1 MKRAQLGK
9 GASRPVDRPAFGA
22 GTGAGIGAFGGT
34 SLSYLAQ
41 PPSFAAVSDP
51 HVVVSFKNIL
61 KKDSTTKTKGL
72 EDLLQHV
79 LSHPYDDTGGVD
91 EAVLDIW
98 TQLYPRLSI
107 DNARRV
113 RELSHTLQFELVKS
127 ARKRMERRI
136 PKVVGAWLSGL
147 YDRDRAVA
155 RAANDGLSSFLTT
168 PEKMSAFWSRCQ
180 TQILDYAIE
189 AVRETQDTLS
199 DERSTTSEDADVVY
213 FRVLTASMSLVLG
226 LIQLRGGDLESF
238 REKYDEYFAEEAV
251 WKSITFKDQHARRI
265 VCQLLF
271 ACLERD
277 LPYAE
282 SVKVKQAFV
291 TGGLKTSQA
300 GSALEYVRALTK
312 LTQRNPDIWLG
323 GPADKKSPFARLQS
337 FIAKGS
343 QGSPPKYWECLD
355 SLLALIPQD
364 LLTSE
369 GASGLLA
376 SLKLGIASRDE
387 PRTNTSFSWKCF
399 DDSARRCLKALSE
412 DDQLILARQHLF
424 PLFEQFFFTLSEH
437 PTSIPLGPNSMT
449 IVVDIHLGLLRLSS
463 RLAAAL
469 AAEWGRLGDMLCSN
483 ISGSLPGVSKGYQE
497 SQSKISEEAR
507 RWFGL
512 VGLLYDRL
520 LDADKSL
527 DQTVHP
533 STKIISQCI
542 NILKSRNMKPFGAA
556 QALEYAL
563 STSPHLFVADTGVQ
577 LADFLQSSA
586 LESMETVVQS
596 ASSPSLFS
604 CLGLLAAIPEKGF
617 DYDALWKLWTASS
630 LKLDSSA
637 RISALIC
644 LVSQERASSI
654 AQSTEELQDAVCS
667 QVCSPAVIGGDA
679 VGISTELVEA
689 AVTHNAVNPETIQK
703 IVLGMVKRLSI
714 EAESKEALDV
724 LEIIAKQRK
733 DLFRQEDPIRTELV
747 AHLLSLSELADSTVS
762 LQASRIRSLLD
773 GPGHGALP
781 VVEIL
786 QSNLDHARPQSLEI
800 STLVSQAK
808 GAAGTNISWEHV
820 FPSTNVWMAELSP
833 MLEVPLNPSL
843 AITSSIG
850 GALSLPKRALTS
862 PPSQLRVS
870 RDRKGRSV
878 PARMAIF
885 TAQLLSTTEGIVLPR
900 QQHIELLYLQILTVH
915 LASDQI
921 TLLGHNG
928 LWENLDDDEAMN
940 EAENLVTSSRTLLSS
955 FLAEAKTWDLAADD
969 RIAAIIQGLINFTI
983 KESSEISPR
992 GVYSSRVLSE
1002 LLQELSELHG
1012 DTASLEEQLLRP
1024 DILKATPQTALPAAG
1039 IVAGLGEKLQSSKAV
1054 INFCNRLISDIS
1066 AASLSSDRTIITLV
1080 LTTMCAQLYGQG
1092 ELPVAN
1098 NRIVFAVKQ
1107 ITSWMDD
1114 AGHLDANVCAEMCR
1128 ALAHLLPCMK
1138 DVYGSYWEKSLQFC
1152 VSLWERAG
1160 QQVLSEA
1167 LPSVHSSLKLFKVL
1181 EGIQEP
1187 NDDLQDA
1194 LRDFSTAK
1202 SNGLVELL
1210 KLRREENS
1218 QPLEIV
1224 DAMLRREIETMP
1236 VLRIPDPVDLFPLV
1250 ASESRDIQTA
1260 AFEMLHKKI
1269 PIQQEQQ
1276 AFDILL
1282 EKKVARLPDELLSL
1296 LLDPPTLDKFS
1307 DEALAVFPS
1316 SIRCYLLSWK
1326 LLFDAF
1332 SASTF
1337 KIRNDYTEHLKSG
1350 DYVNP
1355 LLEFLFDVLGHSAAH
1370 PIKLDKENIGPQQ
1383 ICDFDIKLADAEPGE
1398 RSMYWLL
1405 AHSFYLTLKYIPS
1418 LFRAWYLDCRSK
1430 QTRIA
1435 VETWTTKFFSPLIIA
1450 DTLAEVQAWAD
1461 SQEAPP
1467 SDEKELVVKVSRAAR
1482 EVTAGYEVDEEQALI
1497 VIKVPSSYP
1506 IDGITVL
1513 GQHRVAVTERKWQSW
1528 IMTTQGAITF
1538 SNGSIMDG
1546 LQVFRRNIVGALKG
1560 QTECAI
1566 CYSIISSDKRTPDKR
1581 CSTCKNLFHRS
1592 CLYKWFQTSNQNS
1605 CPLCRNPIDYL
1616 GADTAKRRQ

>member
-469 AAEWGRLGDMLCSN
+469 AAEWGRLGHMLCSN

-689 AVTHNAVNPETIQK
+689 AVTHNAVNPETIRK

-747 AHLLSLSELADSTVS
+747 AHLLSL
-762 LQASRIRSLLD
+762 
-773 GPGHGALP
+773 
-781 VVEIL
+781 
-786 QSNLDHARPQSLEI
+786 PQSLEI

-1039 IVAGLGEKLQSSKAV
+1039 IVAGLGEKLQSSKA
-1054 INFCNRLISDIS
+1054 
-1066 AASLSSDRTIITLV
+1066 
-1080 LTTMCAQLYGQG
+1080 
-1092 ELPVAN
+1092 
-1098 NRIVFAVKQ
+1098 Q

-1114 AGHLDANVCAEMCR
+1114 ARHLDANVCAEMCR

-1482 EVTAGYEVDEEQALI
+1482 EVTAGYEVDEEQASI